1 MITVQTTINA
11 TLSHVW
17 DCFTKPEHI
26 VHWNFASDDW
36 HCPTATSD
44 FKEKGNF
51 SYTMSAKDSTTQFD
65 LKGTFLQIEKEQLIV
80 YQLEDNRKV
89 NISFN
94 VEEDAVKLVE
104 SFEPENIHSHDL
116 QREGWQA
123 ILNNFKKYCEQ

>member
-1 MITVQTTINA
+1 M
-11 TLSHVW
+11 
-17 DCFTKPEHI
+17 
-26 VHWNFASDDW
+26 
-36 HCPTATSD
+36 
-44 FKEKGNF
+44 
-51 SYTMSAKDSTTQFD
+51 
-65 LKGTFLQIEKEQLIV
+65 KGTFLQIEKEQLIV

-89 NISFN
+89 NISFD

>member
-51 SYTMSAKDSTTQFD
+51 NYTMSAKDSTTQFD

>member
-36 HCPTATSD
+36 YCPTATSD

-51 SYTMSAKDSTTQFD
+51 NYTMSAKDSTTQFD

>member
-44 FKEKGNF
+44 FKEEGNF
-51 SYTMSAKDSTTQFD
+51 SYTMSAKDSTTQFN